1 MPTTPVRAFVSYAHA
16 DSHVQEGFATRL
28 AAAQQQGAF
37 EYWADAKIDPGASW
51 DAVIRAELHK
61 ADIALL
67 LVSNAFLGSKYCR
80 EEMLAL
86 LRKPQ
91 LFWVIVDDCVWRS
104 SPLRE
109 WQSCAT
115 SLGMTPAQI
124 QQTATRVVDQIV
136 QSARRVE
143 QLRSPAQKFL
153 LENIPGVAHQFT
165 GLEAL
170 PSGRH
175 CWVHRATARFDGHD
189 DDEPVVIKVLLKN
202 PSDDL
207 VRPIEAAA
215 DVATTLRHPSFIRLR
230 RHYLHERLPALVM
243 ENVDQTLLRDQF
255 KQGDPFPLNRVRDHL
270 VTLAEAFAE
279 LHDRGGTYGLLT
291 SHNVFID
298 ANTQEL
304 RFAAISITGQL
315 SQIHQGWQ
323 RFIGDDPASAPYL
336 IPEQFENDPWSAH
349 SDQYV
354 LGQLAVE
361 MLTGSPLPPVNTPED
376 LARRDRFFADP
387 LGVVGP
393 RIRYH
398 RKFAATLARLLQ
410 RRPAE
415 RFATMRDAVT
425 QLRQLDDEDVAFA
438 RHAYK
443 VACDQTGFFDDF
455 YARLFMA
462 CPGAH
467 DEFIK
472 AHRGNDPQRMA
483 DQARALRLALN
494 SALVPPDRLKNN
506 LEPYVEQ
513 HRTVPAHFFPAFA
526 QTFVATL
533 EARPGPPLPL
543 FILDAVRSVLDRAA
557 LHLNPATAG
566 RDVEEAI

>member
-1 MPTTPVRAFVSYAHA
+1 
-16 DSHVQEGFATRL
+16 
-28 AAAQQQGAF
+28 
-37 EYWADAKIDPGASW
+37 
-51 DAVIRAELHK
+51 
-61 ADIALL
+61 
-67 LVSNAFLGSKYCR
+67 
-80 EEMLAL
+80 MLAL

-115 SLGMTPAQI
+115 LLGMTPAQI

-279 LHDRGGTYGLLT
+279 LHDRGGTYGSAHLAQRLHRREHAGAPFRRHQHHGT
-291 SHNVFID
+291 TVTD
-298 ANTQEL
+298 
-304 RFAAISITGQL
+304 SIRAG
-315 SQIHQGWQ
+315 S
-323 RFIGDDPASAPYL
+323 DSSATIRRRPPIL
-336 IPEQFENDPWSAH
+336 IPGAVRATTSVGPLRPVRARPARGGDAH
-349 SDQYV
+349 RQ
-354 LGQLAVE
+354 
-361 MLTGSPLPPVNTPED
+361 PPAAGEHARGPG
-376 LARRDRFFADP
+376 RRDRFFADP

-455 YARLFMA
+455 YALLFMA
-462 CPGAH
+462 CPAAH
-467 DEFIK
+467 YEFIK

-483 DQARALRLALN
+483 DQALRVAAGPQLRAGAAPLPARTTSSL
-494 SALVPPDRLKNN
+494 
-506 LEPYVEQ
+506 YVEQ

-566 RDVEEAI
+566 RDVEEAIRPHACAPLCSCS